1 MYRLRQTS
9 ISNAPLRLRLPVMRI
24 VTHRVM
30 IPMFC
35 RRGFVNLL
43 RTAGLRGS
51 TSESAQ
57 TVSGS

>member
-1 MYRLRQTS
+1 
-9 ISNAPLRLRLPVMRI
+9 
-24 VTHRVM
+24 VM